1 MVEIVHTILP
11 SQKTKTLRC
20 KERPYANRANLRK
33 RRNDNDEELCTFMD
47 NAQTHEI
54 KRKRKYNVPMLLS
67 FLIFYLCVIN
77 VIIKCDVSVSDV
89 NKEYKDLS
97 SGKTFRENPKLWHEH
112 RHEVKLKSKNGR
124 KGRTSSKRQADGE
137 EKTPEAQELNKFYE
151 FQNVTDIPP
160 MYEMPNNVYENTHA
174 MGYPHDLSS
183 SPYFVKNINFN
194 LRPERHRFHEK
205 IVKLGVLLPADPNQ
219 VFSLVKV
226 LPIIEM
232 AVPAVTR
239 PDGPLP
245 GWTILVDY
253 RDTRCSSVEGPLAAF
268 EFYVNGSA
276 GKQNLQTCFDT
287 LAGFTFS
294 VICNYMCIY
303 LIEFEGRNVVIN

>member
-1 MVEIVHTILP
+1 MVEIVNTILP
-11 SQKTKTLRC
+11 SLNTKTLRC
-20 KERPYANRANLRK
+20 KERPYVNRANLRK
-33 RRNDNDEELCTFMD
+33 RRDKNDDEISRSMD
-47 NAQTHEI
+47 NAQTYEI
-54 KRKRKYNVPMLLS
+54 KKMRTFNTPILLS
-67 FLIFYLCVIN
+67 FLIFYICVIN

-89 NKEYKDLS
+89 NKEIKGLNNRSLKRDNS
-97 SGKTFRENPKLWHEH
+97 KLWYGY
-112 RHEVKLKSKNGR
+112 RHDVNLKSKNTR
-124 KGRTSSKRQADGE
+124 KGRTSAKRQADDD
-137 EKTPEAQELNKFYE
+137 EKTPEAQELNKFFE
-151 FQNVTDIPP
+151 FHNVTDIPP

-194 LRPERHRFHEK
+194 LRPERHQFHKK
-205 IVKLGVLLPADPNQ
+205 IVKFGVLLPADPNQ

-226 LPIIEM
+226 LPILEI

-245 GWTILVDY
+245 GWKILVDY

-276 GKQNLQTCFDT
+276 GKSFLLSKCLRF
-287 LAGFTFS
+287 
-294 VICNYMCIY
+294 CI
-303 LIEFEGRNVVIN
+303 V